1 MTFKDL
7 SDFKVLD
14 LGLRSYKE
22 IWEYQKK
29 LQKQRIQNKINDTL
43 ILVEHHPVY
52 TLGKNANKNHLLKN
66 RDKSIDI
73 YNIERGGD
81 ITFHGP
87 GQLVCYPIIDL
98 SNYKKNISWYMRTLE
113 QVIIETLDKYGL
125 EGKRIS
131 GLTGVW
137 VGEKKVAAQ
146 GVKISRWVTMHGFS
160 LNVNPDLLFYDGIIP
175 CGIFHYGVT
184 SLELLLG
191 EKQKMSKVKEVVI
204 SKFCNL
210 FISPIS

>member
-1 MTFKDL
+1 
-7 SDFKVLD
+7 
-14 LGLRSYKE
+14 
-22 IWEYQKK
+22 
-29 LQKQRIQNKINDTL
+29 
-43 ILVEHHPVY
+43 
-52 TLGKNANKNHLLKN
+52 
-66 RDKSIDI
+66 
-73 YNIERGGD
+73 
-81 ITFHGP
+81 
-87 GQLVCYPIIDL
+87 
-98 SNYKKNISWYMRTLE
+98 MRTLE

-184 SLELLLG
+184 SLELELG
-191 EKQKMSKVKEVVI
+191 QKQKMSEVKEVVI
-204 SKFCNL
+204 SKFTNL
-210 FISPIS
+210 FTNR